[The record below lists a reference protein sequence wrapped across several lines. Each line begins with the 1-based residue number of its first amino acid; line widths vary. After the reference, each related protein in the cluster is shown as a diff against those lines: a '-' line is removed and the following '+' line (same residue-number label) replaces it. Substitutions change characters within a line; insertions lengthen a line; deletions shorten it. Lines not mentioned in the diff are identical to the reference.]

1 MMKKQFSPYPVRTFV
16 LVLWCFLG
24 LVMAEVP
31 QAEIDQLKNALEAN
45 QEQSSEARKRLAV
58 KRVIRDGGKLLEAY
72 PKAENRFEVLGV
84 LFQAQRTLVKLD
96 DSSRNKEALLETGK
110 DLIKAPDEYAHL
122 RLEADLLLSQ
132 IGAARQGADSKGRLA
147 TLLPMVE
154 RYRDTPAEARMLQ
167 TALVMALETGDPKV
181 IKFLR
186 NEMAVRFAG
195 DLDMINFQRD
205 KLGGQV
211 FGAPFA
217 GIFKA
222 SDGSTMHLPADALG
236 KSTVLYFWSQKSG
249 EEDHLQRLA
258 EEWNKQK
265 AETSHRLQIISFN
278 LDGLPD
284 AGEKILRDLGVEWP
298 ALHLPGGRD
307 HPLYKTF
314 PRRDPY
320 LMTLSPTG
328 YAALIMSGS
337 TRKKTDDT
345 GKTDF
350 SRWFGSSLARDWSRE
365 RYTNQLRSLFAGDF
379 FVTDAEGLFNPA
391 LPPEI
396 KALSTKPTPL
406 PRTANSVPEEEL
418 QAIQAC
424 FVQTPQRYRLTAEE
438 VRSNYQKA
446 ETLCAKTTDDH
457 PEAPDLWI
465 VRNRRMVAQL
475 GLWKLTGDRVHFER
489 ALQEAKAVL
498 GSGAPKGADVLASF
512 CVAKEE
518 LRNPDADPKKIVR
531 ELVEGFGGEEAP
543 GPVLAAASLL
553 CLDIANRGMHD
564 EYREM
569 ILKKHADHPMMW
581 TYVSF
586 LLNRE
591 HRYWLFRVPFV
602 AGWSYGRQHQWI
614 LAEGHPDEVSRPVK
628 VELETFDGKSYRLPD
643 DSGKWTILVLANSW
657 LEQERSPIPGTV
669 TRYLNPF
676 IEKRGR
682 DDVQVILAIV
692 DGELGPLQQELMEKP
707 LGCETMVLPG
717 GSSNPLVC
725 QLGLLDEDEQAN
737 ALVMRPD
744 GSLASFISGLTMT
757 RSKQQLM
764 QNLIEY
770 QDEKHVDALIA
781 EGQIEQAKRYI
792 FELAPPFDPEAVD
805 EKGRQLKRP
814 TYSHVHLRA
823 RAKVFLALNDR
834 KAALEDAQEV
844 LQFLTE
850 KGGWMSM
857 RPNGLDEAED
867 FVEMLKSNSQK
878 RQ

>member
-1 MMKKQFSPYPVRTFV
+1 MKRRYSSGLARFLFLT
-16 LVLWCFLG
+16 LWFLG
-24 LVMAEVP
+24 PLVAEVP
-31 QAEIDQLKNALEAN
+31 QAEIDQLKTALSAN

-58 KRVIRDGGKLLEAY
+58 KRVIRDGGKLVEAY
-72 PKAENRFEVLGV
+72 PEAENRFEVLGI
-84 LFQAQRTLVKLD
+84 LFQAQRQLIKLD

-110 DLIKAPDEYAHL
+110 ELIKAPDDYADL

-132 IGAARQGADSKGRLA
+132 IEAARQGADSKGRLA

-195 DLDMINFQRD
+195 DLDMINFQRE

-211 FGAPFA
+211 FGAPFC
-217 GIFKA
+217 GLFEQ
-222 SDGSTMHLPADALG
+222 SDGSMMHLPADALG
-236 KSTVLYFWSQKSG
+236 KSTVLYFWSQKSETG

-265 AETSHRLQIISFN
+265 AEISHRLQIISLN

-298 ALHLPGGRD
+298 ALHLPGGREN
-307 HPLYKTF
+307 PLYKTF

-337 TRKKTDDT
+337 TRKRKDDT

-365 RYTNQLRSLFAGDF
+365 RYTNQLKSLFAGDF
-379 FVTDAEGLFNPA
+379 FVTDAEGPFDPA

-396 KALSTKPTPL
+396 KASSTKPTPL
-406 PRTANSVPEEEL
+406 PRTASSVPDEKL

-424 FVQTPQRYRLTAEE
+424 FVQTPRRYRLTADE
-438 VRSNYQKA
+438 VRSSYEKA
-446 ETLCAKTTDDH
+446 ESLCASAIGEH
-457 PEAPDLWI
+457 PGAPDLWI

-475 GLWKLTGDRVHFER
+475 GLWKLTGNQVHFQR
-489 ALQEAKAVL
+489 ASEEAKAVL
-498 GSGAPKGADVLASF
+498 ATDVPEGADVLARF
-512 CVAKEE
+512 CLTKEE
-518 LRNPDADPKKIVR
+518 LRNPEVDARKVV
-531 ELVEGFGGEEAP
+531 LGFVEGMGGKNAS

-553 CLDIANRGMHD
+553 CLDIADRGMHD
-564 EYREM
+564 EFRAR
-569 ILKKHADHPMMW
+569 ILEKHVNDPAMW

-614 LAEGHPDEVSRPVK
+614 LSEGHPDEVDRTVK
-628 VELETFDGKSYRLPD
+628 VDLETFDGESYSIPD
-643 DSGKWTILVLANSW
+643 DSKGKWTVLVLANSW
-657 LEQERSPIPGTV
+657 VEQERSPIPGTV

-682 DDVQVILAIV
+682 EDVQVIVALM
-692 DGELGPLQQELMEKP
+692 DGEVGPVQDYLKEKP
-707 LGCETMVLPG
+707 LGCETMILPG
-717 GSSNPLVC
+717 GTSHPLVRR
-725 QLGLLDEDEQAN
+725 LGVLEEDLQAN

-744 GSLASFISGLTMT
+744 GSVAGFVSGLTMT

-764 QNLIEY
+764 QELIIY
-770 QDEKHVDALIA
+770 QDELTVDALIKEGKA
-781 EGQIEQAKRYI
+781 EEAKEFIYS
-792 FELAPPFDPEAVD
+792 LVPPFDPEAVD
-805 EKGRQLKRP
+805 EKGRKLKKP
-814 TYSHVHLRA
+814 KYSHIHLRA
-823 RAKVFLALNDR
+823 RAKVH
-834 KAALEDAQEV
+834 AALGDKPAALADAEEV

-867 FVEMLKSNSQK
+867 MVARLKGGE
-878 RQ
+878 